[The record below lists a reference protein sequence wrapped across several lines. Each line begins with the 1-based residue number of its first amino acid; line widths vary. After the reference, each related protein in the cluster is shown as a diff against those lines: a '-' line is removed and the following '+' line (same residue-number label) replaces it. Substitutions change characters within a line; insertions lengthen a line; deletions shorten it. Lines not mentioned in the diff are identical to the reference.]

1 LSYDVV
7 IVGASVSGNIAAY
20 ECAKRGLKVLVVER
34 SDPAKGYRIK
44 PCGGG
49 LSQLA
54 IEEFPQTRDFV
65 IHKTWD
71 LVNRYQDIKL
81 ITNDIPI
88 YMTNRNELDLGL
100 ADMAMAEGA
109 EYRFGEPWY
118 HGSDYRSEWLI
129 GAGGVTCP
137 VAAGLSYKRDR
148 VPIKVAYFDDP
159 EWNEAEQ
166 AEFMFYDG
174 FKGYG
179 WIFPKVD
186 FIDIGLGGIDSGR
199 RVKELYR
206 QYLASHGH
214 TGKPIWEAGW
224 QIPMTW
230 HPDQR
235 PIQGNTILCGDAANF
250 VNPATGE
257 GILLAMRSGRQAAM
271 VITGDLEAADY
282 PTFAP
287 HLNRVQQMR
296 DEIGDMGVGE
306 FFDLGREDQKFF
318 DEMVEFMFLEKPPP
332 KIKQRSD
339 DEKIAM
345 YRSLLADSAQ

>member
-54 IEEFPQTRDFV
+54 IDEFPQTEEFV
-65 IHKTWD
+65 IHKTRD
-71 LVNRYQDIKL
+71 LVNRYQDIEL
-81 ITNDIPI
+81 ITRIPI
-88 YMTNRNELDLGL
+88 YMTNRNDLDLGM

-109 EYRFGEPWY
+109 EYRFGEAWY
-118 HGSDYRSEWLI
+118 TGNDDYDSEWLI

-137 VAAGLSYKRDR
+137 VATGLGYKRER
-148 VPIKVAYFDDP
+148 VPVKVAYFNDP
-159 EWNEAEQ
+159 KWNMADES
-166 AEFMFYDG
+166 EFMFYDG
-174 FKGYG
+174 FQGYG

-186 FIDIGLGGIDSGR
+186 FIDIGLGGIDSGK
-199 RVKELYR
+199 RVKELYH

-214 TGKPIWEAGW
+214 TGKPQWEAGW

-230 HPDQR
+230 FPDER

-271 VITGDLEAADY
+271 VIAGELEVDDY

-287 HLNRVQQMR
+287 HLGRVQKMR
-296 DEIGDMGVGE
+296 DEIDDIGVGE
-306 FFDLGREDQKFF
+306 FFEMGQQDKRFF
-318 DEMVEFMFLEKPPP
+318 DEVVEFMFLEQPPP
-332 KIKQRSD
+332 KLKHHSE

-345 YRSLLADSAQ
+345 YRSLLADSVQ